1 MFGEAAHIAIARTLM
16 TAIAVNDF
24 LCLMGYL

>member
-1 MFGEAAHIAIARTLM
+1 M

-24 LCLMGYL
+24 ESEPMMKVEFVSVQSPKVRS